1 MDQERLRELLDRVAS
16 GDLAPAAAAAA
27 LRRLPYRDIGFA
39 RIDHHR
45 AVRDALPEVIL
56 AEGKTPEQVVAAA
69 LEVLAGADRLLVTR
83 AAPDTAA
90 ALLRAIPDLRAHLPS
105 TALSADRRGAT
116 PPPLPGILALS
127 GGTSDLPVLEE
138 AAATAELMGH
148 AVDRLVDVGVAG
160 LHRLL
165 DELDA
170 LQAARVLIVVA
181 GMDAALPSVVAGLTA
196 APVIA
201 VPTSTGYGA
210 AFEGLAALLAT
221 LNACAPGVTVVNIDN
236 GFGAGY
242 QAALVNRLTEA
253 PDTSPRRSRP

>member
-1 MDQERLRELLDRVAS
+1 MDQARARELLDRVAA
-16 GDLAPAAAAAA
+16 GDLLPAEAAAE

-45 AVRDALPEVIL
+45 ALRDALPEVIL

-69 LEVLAGADRLLVTR
+69 REILDGADRLLVTR
-83 AAPDTAA
+83 AVPEAA
-90 ALLRAIPDLRAHLPS
+90 QALAAAIPDVRAHPPS
-105 TALSADRRGAT
+105 TALSVDRRNGP

-127 GGTSDLPVLEE
+127 GGSADLPVLEE

-148 AVDRLVDVGVAG
+148 AVDRIVDVGVAG
-160 LHRLL
+160 LHRVL
-165 DELDA
+165 DQLDA

-242 QAALVNRLTEA
+242 QAALVNRLAATA
-253 PDTSPRRSRP
+253 PD